1 MYAMTNGHADP
12 EGWAA
17 QGACQRSDPEL
28 FFPVAP
34 AGPAAA
40 QIAQA
45 KDVCATCQVRQ
56 ECLEFALESG
66 QKFGVWGGTTEDER
80 RALRR
85 RRLLAHRAA

>member
-1 MYAMTNGHADP
+1 MYATTNGHADP
-12 EGWAA
+12 DGWAS

-28 FFPVAP
+28 FFPVTP
-34 AGPAAA
+34 TGPAAV

-45 KDVCATCQVRQ
+45 KDVCACCPVRR

-80 RALRR
+80 RTLR
-85 RRLLAHRAA
+85 RRLLSHRVA